1 MEQQQRQ
8 ELQDHHGAAGAAGA
22 VLAMASKGTRKG
34 GSRSRSRRS
43 GGSSRSKGT
52 SKGKGSSSMRQT
64 TYWAQNAGTK
74 ELQDAINEAARELA
88 LRADAD

>member
-8 ELQDHHGAAGAAGA
+8 GAIRQAMEQAGA

-43 GGSSRSKGT
+43 GGSSRSKV
-52 SKGKGSSSMRQT
+52 SKGKGSTSMRQT
-64 TYWAQNAGTK
+64 TYWAQNASTK